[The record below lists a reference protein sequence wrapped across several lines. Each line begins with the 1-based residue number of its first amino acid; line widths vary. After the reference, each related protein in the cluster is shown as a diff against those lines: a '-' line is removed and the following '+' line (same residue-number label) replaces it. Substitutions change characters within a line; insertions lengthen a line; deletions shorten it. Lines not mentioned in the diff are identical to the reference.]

1 MIDEIMVDAEE
12 HFDKAIQA
20 FQRESGKLRTGRA
33 TPTLLDS
40 VKVDY
45 YGVATPL
52 SQVASV
58 SVVDARLLQVKPWE
72 KKMVAPIEKA
82 IMTSDL
88 GLTPSNRGEVVLVP
102 IPALTGDR
110 RREMVKLLRAE
121 GEKAKVSIRAGRR
134 DALDMLETLDDMSED
149 DIHRAKKS
157 VQDRVDEAVK
167 RVESLVEAKEAE
179 ILKGP

>member
-1 MIDEIMVDAEE
+1 MMDEIMVEAEE

-20 FQRESGKLRTGRA
+20 FQREVGKLRTGRA
-33 TPTLLDS
+33 TPNLLDG

-45 YGVATPL
+45 YGTATPL

-72 KKMVAPIEKA
+72 TKMVAPIEKA
-82 IMTSDL
+82 ILTSDL

-110 RREMVKLLRAE
+110 RREMVKMLRAE

-134 DALDMLETLDDMSED
+134 DALDMLEAIDDMSED
-149 DIHRAKKS
+149 DIHRAKKN
-157 VQDRVDEAVK
+157 VQDKVDSAATRVDT
-167 RVESLVEAKEAE
+167 LVDEKEVE